1 METKTLIE
9 NYIQLISK
17 EGFINEDANIYFKNI
32 GSQFQETFYNAPD
45 QQYIKQIKSDYIEGR
60 SVNLIAAINYSTLKY
75 FQNAEELSNRIH
87 EMIENRK
94 IELTK
99 EIICIDAFGNLK
111 DLIEEQGYNCQNII
125 YDLPYLKGH
134 GHAFSYIEYPS
145 EKEYNFKHIIQ
156 TDFITI
162 SEKSTDKVKTI
173 IIKSDEIIKLNVD
186 NIIDYITKKL
196 SDKK

>member
-1 METKTLIE
+1 METKILIE
-9 NYIQLISK
+9 NYINLISK
-17 EGFINEDANIYFKNI
+17 EGFINEDENIYFKNI
-32 GSQFQETFYNAPD
+32 GTQFQETFYDTPD

-60 SVNLIAAINYSTLKY
+60 SVNLIATISYSTLKY
-75 FQNAEELSNRIH
+75 FEKVEELSNYIH
-87 EMIENRK
+87 KMIENIK

-99 EIICIDAFGNLK
+99 EIICIDAFENLK
-111 DLIEEQGYNCQNII
+111 YLIEEQGYNCQNIV

-134 GHAFSYIEYPS
+134 GFSYIEHPS
-145 EKEYNFKHIIQ
+145 ENEYNFKHIIQ

-173 IIKSDEIIKLNVD
+173 TIKSDEIINLNDD

-196 SDKK
+196 SNKK

>member
-134 GHAFSYIEYPS
+134 AFSYIEYPS

-173 IIKSDEIIKLNVD
+173 TIKSDEIIKLNVD